1 MEVRRKSSQRMED
14 DSSLKRFA
22 KVSRM
27 FKKDGKKKMMN
38 KEEDFQG
45 LQRLGIKGDY
55 SLRMENGSKRR

>member
-1 MEVRRKSSQRMED
+1 MED

-45 LQRLGIKGDY
+45 LQRLGIKRGLFPKD
-55 SLRMENGSKRR
+55 GKRK